1 MNANNKGKY
10 IRVSRSDLKNIE
22 KRKILE
28 SFVENDEALG
38 QLLDFISSHYIQPNG
53 KDQDDGL
60 GLKNSQ
66 SVSTITS

>member
-1 MNANNKGKY
+1 MVNNFKDCIDQVVREKELKMNANNKGKY

-38 QLLDFISSHYIQPNG
+38 
-53 KDQDDGL
+53 
-60 GLKNSQ
+60 
-66 SVSTITS
+66 